1 MRNQLTNVSVKTPKA
16 LEHPGTV
23 DDVTYTTETTQN
35 KYGASGKRIERL
47 EKGITTRYYYTGDA
61 LLYSTNEK
69 NVLETE
75 NILDPAGS
83 VIASKRFLDPSELET
98 EKYANKYYIY
108 NYDARSSVTNVIAPD
123 GNVVKDYTY
132 DEFGNTEASDS
143 DFLND
148 ITFTSSVADTSSNL
162 QYMNSRFYQPSTGRF
177 LSQDSYSGNAYDPW
191 THHLY
196 NYCGGNPINYIDP
209 TGHLSD
215 YQVFR
220 EAAAYSYDEAY
231 RYQDLAIQAEQRA
244 NVLAASGAGKYND
257 IEIRAA
263 LSMAKGYRANFDA
276 FRRQGDYFS
285 EKANE
290 IVNKFVKKVST
301 VGAQALATDAGRFME
316 DIKNFDLSNKDE
328 NVVLNA
334 NYFSYYNGKFVM
346 KHNIPGATSCAVFN
360 TMFINANLKPG
371 DQESINTIKHERG
384 HLVQE
389 DLMGPTRYWIKVAIP
404 SLSNRDG
411 GPNGYYNYVWERG
424 ADLLGGVTN
433 RTYSNG
439 KPYEYTTSE
448 EEALKYIFE
457 W

>member
-1 MRNQLTNVSVKTPKA
+1 M
-16 LEHPGTV
+16 EHPGTV

-83 VIASKRFLDPSELET
+83 VIASKRFLDPSELGT

-301 VGAQALATDAGRFME
+301 VGVQALATDFGRLME

-328 NVVLNA
+328 NVVLNS
-334 NYFSYYNGKFVM
+334 NYFSFYDGKLVM
-346 KHNIPGATSCAVFN
+346 RHNIPGATSCA
-360 TMFINANLKPG
+360 INGTIWLNVSEKAGNPN
-371 DQESINTIKHERG
+371 SINTVKHERG

-389 DLMGPTRYWIKVAIP
+389 DIMGGTKYLIKVAIP
-404 SLSNRDG
+404 SLTHRG
-411 GPNGYYNYVWERG
+411 EGPNGYYNYIWERG
-424 ADLLGGVTN
+424 ADLFGGVTDRKDN
-433 RTYSNG
+433 DGDDYYYSTSA
-439 KPYEYTTSE
+439 EAAFLYT
-448 EEALKYIFE
+448 LF
-457 W
+457 

>member
-1 MRNQLTNVSVKTPKA
+1 MSVKTPKA
-16 LEHPGTV
+16 FEHPGTV

-47 EKGITTRYYYTGDA
+47 EKDITTRYYYTGDA

-83 VIASKRFLDPSELET
+83 VIASKRFLDPSELGT
-98 EKYANKYYIY
+98 EKYANKYYVF
-108 NYDARSSVTNVIAPD
+108 NYDARGSVTNVIAPN
-123 GNVVKDYTY
+123 GSVVKGYDY
-132 DEFGNTEASDS
+132 DEFGNTEQKGEA

-290 IVNKFVKKVST
+290 IVYSTAKKVRNNIISK
-301 VGAQALATDAGRFME
+301 LDE
-316 DIKNFDLSNKDE
+316 DIKNLDFSNEDE

-334 NYFSYYNGKFVM
+334 NFFSFYKGNWVI
-346 KHNIPGATSCAVFN
+346 KHDIPNATSCGIFSTIWLNVGETDPNAV
-360 TMFINANLKPG
+360 
-371 DQESINTIKHERG
+371 KHEYG

-389 DLMGPTRYWIKVAIP
+389 DLMGPIRYWTKIAVP
-404 SLSNRDG
+404 SLTNRG
-411 GPNGYYNYVWERG
+411 EGAFGYYNHVWERG

-433 RTYSNG
+433 RKNWFGEDYV
-439 KPYEYTTSE
+439 YITTE
-448 EEALKYIFE
+448 KEALEYMFK
-457 W
+457 

>member
-16 LEHPGTV
+16 FEYPGTV

-83 VIASKRFLDPSELET
+83 VIASKRFLDPSELGT

-177 LSQDSYSGNAYDPW
+177 LSQDSYSGNPYDPW
-191 THHLY
+191 TKHLY
-196 NYCGGNPINYIDP
+196 VYCGNNPTYMIDP
-209 TGHLSD
+209 TGHYSQELIDDVLS
-215 YQVFR
+215 
-220 EAAAYSYDEAY
+220 
-231 RYQDLAIQAEQRA
+231 
-244 NVLAASGAGKYND
+244 GKYGMFGGISNLTTEQINGGGVQID
-257 IEIRAA
+257 WQRTGAVAVGVISVFVGLFMWIYDGGAT
-263 LSMAKGYRANFDA
+263 
-276 FRRQGDYFS
+276 FS
-285 EKANE
+285 R
-290 IVNKFVKKVST
+290 
-301 VGAQALATDAGRFME
+301 GLQALGF
-316 DIKNFDLSNKDE
+316 
-328 NVVLNA
+328 
-334 NYFSYYNGKFVM
+334 
-346 KHNIPGATSCAVFN
+346 
-360 TMFINANLKPG
+360 
-371 DQESINTIKHERG
+371 
-384 HLVQE
+384 
-389 DLMGPTRYWIKVAIP
+389 
-404 SLSNRDG
+404 
-411 GPNGYYNYVWERG
+411 
-424 ADLLGGVTN
+424 
-433 RTYSNG
+433 
-439 KPYEYTTSE
+439 
-448 EEALKYIFE
+448 
-457 W
+457 